1 MHLSVGEFGFAS
13 GKSNIYKKSLNNLWT
28 INSSWKIHSW
38 TLRLCVIQ
46 LDTALPKKQ
55 YSCFLLRLFL
65 WGPAHVALVV
75 QNLPTNAADTG
86 V

>member
-28 INSSWKIHSW
+28 ITVLGKSIPGL
-38 TLRLCVIQ
+38 LRLCVIQ